1 MQPLNVASFSTIC
14 SGTHTD
20 STGIEPQGWI
30 LGDARAFKMTTA
42 SGQYTTHELMF
53 GITFQNNYMFSPAWT
68 GTRENVKSD
77 LPVLTNKV
85 NFAYL
90 Y

>member
-1 MQPLNVASFSTIC
+1 MPHFKQFVQGLTLTALALNHRGMWV
-14 SGTHTD
+14 
-20 STGIEPQGWI
+20 
-30 LGDARAFKMTTA
+30 LGDALAFRMTTA
-42 SGQYTTHELMF
+42 SGHYTTHGLMF
-53 GITFQNNYMFSPAWT
+53 GITFQNNYMSSPART
-68 GTRENVKSD
+68 GMSEKVKSG

>member
-1 MQPLNVASFSTIC
+1 MLPHFQQFVQGLTLTALALNHRGMWV
-14 SGTHTD
+14 
-20 STGIEPQGWI
+20 

-68 GTRENVKSD
+68 GTSEKMKSD